1 MATYPEFVFQWRG
14 GQDGDHM
21 ILRRDSE
28 GDYVRW
34 TSIPGGNLSTGRR
47 IVRDLNYANE
57 QRAKAARARK
67 RRAAR

>member
-1 MATYPEFVFQWRG
+1 MRYPEFVLQYRG
-14 GQDGDHM
+14 GEDGDHM
-21 ILRRDSE
+21 ILRRDDD
-28 GDYVRW
+28 GTNDYRRW
-34 TSIPGGNLSTGRR
+34 LRLGGIEAGRR